1 MAEPSTTGIVVAGAI
16 GAGLMINGEAAIGA
30 LCGGVVYF
38 VANAELS
45 IPSRIALSLV
55 SVVMGYMAAPM
66 LSGMTLFGVG
76 PFDLPGPAAFVASS
90 GVITATLAAIK
101 ARRAVTGPRREA
113 DG

>member
-45 IPSRIALSLV
+45 ILSRVTLSLV
-55 SVVMGYMAAPM
+55 SVIVGYMFAPVV
-66 LSGMTLFGVG
+66 SGMTVFGVG
-76 PFDLPGPAAFVASS
+76 PIDLPGPAAFIASS
-90 GVITATLAAIK
+90 GVITAALAAIK
-101 ARRAVTGPRREA
+101 AKRASVATKGET

>member
-30 LCGGVVYF
+30 LCGGVLYF

-66 LSGMTLFGVG
+66 LAGMTLFGVG
-76 PFDLPGPAAFVASS
+76 PIDLPGPAAFVASS
-90 GVITATLAAIK
+90 SVVTATLAAIK
-101 ARRAVTGPRREA
+101 AKRASVATKGET